1 MPISG
6 GAELSLR
13 PWGSKWSVQ
22 TAVIATVELKSG
34 HAVRTLA
41 CSSMKKAVAV
51 KNYYILP
58 CLLLLLNLVN
68 NVVSYKAGMIDDV
81 FLRTAVVI
89 LLVLFGGTVV
99 AFLLS
104 PALEKLVQALHRA
117 TKSGAGGLGEVLFLI
132 ALGALV
138 FWLYYQMT
146 ANGIESLLPAE
157 WRNPT
162 L

>member
-1 MPISG
+1 
-6 GAELSLR
+6 
-13 PWGSKWSVQ
+13 VQ

>member
-1 MPISG
+1 M
-6 GAELSLR
+6 
-13 PWGSKWSVQ
+13 
-22 TAVIATVELKSG
+22 ELKSG
-34 HAVRTLA
+34 HAVRTL
-41 CSSMKKAVAV
+41 CIPPMKKAVAV

-68 NVVSYKAGMIDDV
+68 NVVSYKAGTIDDV

-89 LLVLFGGTVV
+89 VLVLFGGTVV

-146 ANGIESLLPAE
+146 ANGIDSLLPAE
-157 WRNPT
+157 WRNSP
-162 L
+162 LG

>member
-1 MPISG
+1 
-6 GAELSLR
+6 
-13 PWGSKWSVQ
+13 
-22 TAVIATVELKSG
+22 
-34 HAVRTLA
+34 
-41 CSSMKKAVAV
+41 MKKAVAV

-68 NVVSYKAGMIDDV
+68 NVVSYKAGTIDDL

-89 LLVLFGGTVV
+89 VLVLFGGTVV

-117 TKSGAGGLGEVLFLI
+117 TKSGAGGLGEALFLI

-146 ANGIESLLPAE
+146 ANGIDSLLPAE
-157 WRNPT
+157 WRNSP
-162 L
+162 LR

>member
-1 MPISG
+1 
-6 GAELSLR
+6 
-13 PWGSKWSVQ
+13 
-22 TAVIATVELKSG
+22 
-34 HAVRTLA
+34 
-41 CSSMKKAVAV
+41 MKKAAAV

-68 NVVSYKAGMIDDV
+68 NVVSYKAGTIDDM

-99 AFLLS
+99 AFMLS

-146 ANGIESLLPAE
+146 ANGIDSLLPAE
-157 WRNPT
+157 WRNSP
-162 L
+162 LK

>member
-1 MPISG
+1 M
-6 GAELSLR
+6 
-13 PWGSKWSVQ
+13 
-22 TAVIATVELKSG
+22 ELKSG
-34 HAVRTLA
+34 HVVRTLV

-68 NVVSYKAGMIDDV
+68 NVVSYKAGTIDDV

-89 LLVLFGGTVV
+89 VLVLFGGTVV

-117 TKSGAGGLGEVLFLI
+117 TKSGAGGLGEMLFLI
-132 ALGALV
+132 SLGALV

-146 ANGIESLLPAE
+146 ANGIDSLLPAE
-157 WRNPT
+157 WRNSP
-162 L
+162 LK